1 MKIVVLDGYS
11 LNPGDLSWQELDTL
25 GGVTVYDRTAP
36 DEVVERC
43 EGYDFVL
50 TNKTVI
56 TAEMIARMPQV
67 RYIGVLATGV
77 NVVDVQAAA
86 MAGIVV
92 TNIPSYS
99 TESVAQEVFALLLT
113 IVQRVE
119 SYAQA
124 NRQGKWC
131 GSADFCYR
139 DYPLM
144 EIAGKTIGI
153 IGFGNI
159 GQAVARIAIAFGMK
173 VLVQT
178 SRPADCLPEGVIK
191 AVDVDDVFCRAD
203 VVTLHCPLT
212 EDTAGMVNAERLA
225 LMRPTSILI
234 NTARGGL
241 IDEQALADALNEKR
255 IYAAGL
261 DVLSSEPPKTDNPLL
276 RAHNCFITPHIAW
289 ATHEARA
296 RLIRIAVGNIM
307 AYLAGAPRN
316 VVN

>member
-25 GGVTVYDRTAP
+25 GDVRIYDRTAP

-56 TAEMIARMPQV
+56 TADMIARMPQV

-77 NVVDVQAAA
+77 NVVDVQAAG
-86 MAGIVV
+86 MAGITV

-131 GSADFCYR
+131 GSPDFCYR

-144 EIAGKTIGI
+144 EISGKTMGI
-153 IGFGNI
+153 IGFGHI
-159 GQAVARIAIAFGMK
+159 GQAVARIALGFGMK

-178 SRPADCLPEGVIK
+178 SRDASALPQGVEK
-191 AVDVDDVFCRAD
+191 AGGVDDVFRRAD
-203 VVTLHCPLT
+203 VVSLHCPLT
-212 EDTAGMVNAERLA
+212 EETAGMVNAERLA
-225 LMRPTSILI
+225 LMRSTSILI

-241 IDEQALADALNEKR
+241 VDEQALADALNDGK

-261 DVLSSEPPKTDNPLL
+261 DVLSSEPPRTDNPLL
-276 RAHNCFITPHIAW
+276 TARDCYITPHIAW

-307 AYLAGAPRN
+307 AFLAGAPRN
-316 VVN
+316 VVS